1 MERSPFIPANPASFQ
16 PELICRK
23 CGQSF
28 RPHCV
33 GEDVEEFCCDCYE
46 EDFVQ
51 SFDYDEAA
59 VAAR

>member
-1 MERSPFIPANPASFQ
+1 MEGSPFIPAKLLSPL

-23 CGQSF
+23 CGQTF

-33 GEDVEEFCCDCYE
+33 GADVERLCCDCYE

-51 SFDYDEAA
+51 SFEYDEAA
-59 VAAR
+59 VA